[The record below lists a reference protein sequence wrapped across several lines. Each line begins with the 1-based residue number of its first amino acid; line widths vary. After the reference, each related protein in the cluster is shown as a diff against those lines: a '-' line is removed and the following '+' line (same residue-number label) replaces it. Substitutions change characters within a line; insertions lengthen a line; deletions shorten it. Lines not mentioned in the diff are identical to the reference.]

1 MTADSGTS
9 NYFIDNQLRHGI
21 EQKMIIFVRV
31 NPPVTINIA
40 GKHDGLG
47 VGKRVLVD
55 VPDQISKHPARFPFT
70 IVPGLGRHLFSGG
83 TAAT

>member
-1 MTADSGTS
+1 
-9 NYFIDNQLRHGI
+9 
-21 EQKMIIFVRV
+21 MIIFVHL

-47 VGKRVLVD
+47 VGEGVLVD
-55 VPDQISKHPARFPFT
+55 VPDQMSKHPARLAFT